1 MKRQRNDWR
10 NDWRI
15 VLLAS
20 AICASVYVLHPG
32 VARAV
37 GPQEPPTAGRDFGL
51 GVVIGDPT
59 GLSGEKWLGQR
70 TALDF
75 SAAWSLESN
84 ESMELAMDHVWYD
97 FDAIETDDHRMAL
110 HYGLGGRVQFVDSG
124 NDHAGIRF
132 PVGLTYFADRGR
144 VGIFMQ
150 VAPTLDLAP
159 STDMDLQG
167 GLGMRYFLP

>member
-1 MKRQRNDWR
+1 MKRQWNDWR

-20 AICASVYVLHPG
+20 AICASVYILHPG

-75 SAAWSLESN
+75 SAAWSLESD

-97 FDAIETDDHRMAL
+97 STPSRRIMIASRCTTVS
-110 HYGLGGRVQFVDSG
+110 GRVQFVDSG
-124 NDHAGIRF
+124 NVRRIRF
-132 PVGLTYFADRGR
+132 PSA
-144 VGIFMQ
+144 
-150 VAPTLDLAP
+150 
-159 STDMDLQG
+159 
-167 GLGMRYFLP
+167 